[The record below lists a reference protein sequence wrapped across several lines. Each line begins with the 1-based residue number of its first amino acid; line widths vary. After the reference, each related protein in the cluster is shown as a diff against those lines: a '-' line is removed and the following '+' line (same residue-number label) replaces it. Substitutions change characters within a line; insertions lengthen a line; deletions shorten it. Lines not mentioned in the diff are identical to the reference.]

1 MHEHPLAADPQD
13 CTEQSAGLALLYYK
27 SARAATLACFD
38 TWDRVAVF
46 VSTLSASGM
55 HGRAYVASNGGALS
69 YVFSI
74 RTHQRRVERER
85 LLAKRR
91 DPFVGRG
98 QVDRGA
104 GHRAELALVA
114 GFAGAAGGGRATAK
128 GGGTRRRAGR

>member
-1 MHEHPLAADPQD
+1 
-13 CTEQSAGLALLYYK
+13 LYYK

-74 RTHQRRVERER
+74 RTHQRRVNSMSAYPLEDVIHRWDVGKLTQEQVIGQILLLLQGLDER
-85 LLAKRR
+85 LGELERRELERGREDKLAK
-91 DPFVGRG
+91 GK
-98 QVDRGA
+98 
-104 GHRAELALVA
+104 LASE
-114 GFAGAAGGGRATAK
+114 
-128 GGGTRRRAGR
+128 